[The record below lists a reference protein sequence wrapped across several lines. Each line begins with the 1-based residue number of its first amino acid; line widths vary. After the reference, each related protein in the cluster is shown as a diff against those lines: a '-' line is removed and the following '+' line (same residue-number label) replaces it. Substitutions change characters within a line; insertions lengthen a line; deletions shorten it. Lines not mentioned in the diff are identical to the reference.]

1 MKHPVSPL
9 AYGRPICC
17 SRAMHPMIAISQT
30 ATAPYTRSFVL
41 AGNHLAGNNVAGNNN
56 NRANNNANFWR
67 ADA

>member
-1 MKHPVSPL
+1 
-9 AYGRPICC
+9 
-17 SRAMHPMIAISQT
+17 MHPMIASSQT
-30 ATAPYTRSFVL
+30 ATAPYTRSFVS